1 MGSNAKAILSVFN
14 LKLIL
19 ILVETVLVF
28 FLYEKYKI
36 NINVDYTIMVIENT
50 KGNTMAILIMV

>member
-28 FLYEKYKI
+28 FLYEKYLRIQGIK
-36 NINVDYTIMVIENT
+36 
-50 KGNTMAILIMV
+50 MALKPVL